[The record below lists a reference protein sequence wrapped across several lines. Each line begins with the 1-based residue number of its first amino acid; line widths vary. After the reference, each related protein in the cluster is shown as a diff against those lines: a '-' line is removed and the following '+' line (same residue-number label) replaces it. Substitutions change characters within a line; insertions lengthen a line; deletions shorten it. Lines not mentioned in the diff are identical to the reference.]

1 MRELNA
7 DTMGQVR
14 WQQLSEER
22 FRTAILLIVAA
33 TAAFL
38 ALVGMFGV
46 VAYTV
51 AQCRR
56 EIGLRVALGATARNV
71 VSLISRQALLPAAIG
86 SAAGVAGAVALSH
99 VLTTFLF
106 EIEPTDAPTFAAAA
120 ALFLLSTLIASV
132 IPGLNSLRIQP
143 AEALRHE

>member
-51 AQCRR
+51 AQRRR

-132 IPGLNSLRIQP
+132 IPALNSLRIQP